1 MKTDPEVFI
10 RDNTGVLTPPHV
22 PEIKLRLATEAHDL
36 WLKTE
41 EELEEIG
48 LPPPFWAFAW
58 AGGQGLARHVL
69 DHPELVAGKSVLDFA
84 SGSGLVGIAARM
96 AGASNVL
103 AADIDPWSE
112 TAIRLNAA
120 LNDVS
125 LNYTVEDMVG
135 RDDGWDV
142 VLAGDV
148 FYDRGFADVLIPWFS
163 GLAARGA
170 TVLVGDPGRAYCPRE
185 RMEALAT
192 YTVPVTRALEDSEV
206 KKTTVWRFKAI
217 QAAA

>member
-1 MKTDPEVFI
+1 MKTDPETFI
-10 RDNTGVLTPPHV
+10 RDNTDVLSPPHV
-22 PEIKLRLATEAHDL
+22 PEVKLRLATEAHEL

-58 AGGQGLARHVL
+58 AGGQGLARYVL
-69 DHPELVAGKSVLDFA
+69 DCPASVAGKSVLDFA
-84 SGSGLVGIAARM
+84 SGSGLVGIAARL
-96 AGASNVL
+96 AGASAVL

-112 TAIRLNAA
+112 TAIRLNAD
-120 LNDVS
+120 LNGVE
-125 LNYTVEDMVG
+125 LAATAEDMIG
-135 RDDGWDV
+135 RDEGWDV

-148 FYDRGFADVLIPWFS
+148 FYDRAFADVLIPWFS
-163 GLAARGA
+163 ALAGRGA
-170 TVLVGDPGRAYCPRE
+170 LVLVGDPGRAYCPRE

-206 KKTTVWRFKAI
+206 KKTTVWRFRTVPATV
-217 QAAA
+217 

>member
-1 MKTDPEVFI
+1 MKTDPEIFI

-69 DHPELVAGKSVLDFA
+69 DHPDLVAGKSVLDFA

-96 AGASNVL
+96 AGASAVL

-125 LNYTVEDMVG
+125 LDYTVEDMVG

-163 GLAARGA
+163 RLAARGA

-192 YTVPVTRALEDSEV
+192 YTVPVTRALEDADV
-206 KKTTVWRFKAI
+206 KKTTVW
-217 QAAA
+217 QLGS

>member
-1 MKTDPEVFI
+1 MRTDPEVFI
-10 RDNTGVLTPPHV
+10 RDNTGVLSPPHV
-22 PEIKLRLATEAHDL
+22 PEVTLRLATEAHDL

-41 EELEEIG
+41 EELEAIG

-69 DHPELVAGKSVLDFA
+69 DHPQLVAGKTVLDFA

-96 AGASNVL
+96 AGACAVL
-103 AADIDPWSE
+103 AADIDPWSG

-120 LNDVS
+120 LNGVALDCS
-125 LNYTVEDMVG
+125 AEDLVG
-135 RDDGWDV
+135 RDAGWDV

-163 GLAARGA
+163 ALAARGA

-185 RMEALAT
+185 RMAALAT
-192 YTVPVTRALEDSEV
+192 SQVPVTRALEDSEV
-206 KKTTVWRFKAI
+206 KKTTVWRFTSSGE
-217 QAAA
+217 

>member
-1 MKTDPEVFI
+1 VKTDPEVFI
-10 RDNTGVLTPPHV
+10 RGNTDVLSPPHV
-22 PEIKLRLATEAHDL
+22 PEVKLRLATEAHDL

-41 EELEEIG
+41 EELEAIG

-69 DHPELVAGKSVLDFA
+69 DHPTLVAGKTVLDFA

-96 AGASNVL
+96 AGASKVL

-112 TAIRLNAA
+112 TAIRLNAG
-120 LNDVS
+120 LNGVTLDHMS
-125 LNYTVEDMVG
+125 DDLIG
-135 RDDGWDV
+135 RDGGWDV

-148 FYDRGFADVLIPWFS
+148 FYDRGFADLLIPWFS
-163 GLAARGA
+163 ALAARG
-170 TVLVGDPGRAYCPRE
+170 TSVLVGDPGRAYCPRE

-206 KKTTVWRFKAI
+206 KKTTVWRFRADG
-217 QAAA
+217 